1 VNERTLANQ
10 DWFNDKNNL
19 MEYCFPEKAS
29 RWTRL
34 TRRRAVID
42 GLNLGVTRESSR
54 KSVTLIQKLR
64 LEETYEEILDPARP
78 HSCLWRL
85 RPG

>member
-42 GLNLGVTRESSR
+42 GMNSSYERIIAQERNSHPKTSIGGNL
-54 KSVTLIQKLR
+54 
-64 LEETYEEILDPARP
+64 
-78 HSCLWRL
+78 
-85 RPG
+85 